1 MPSTDLAFHFNAPS
15 KHSYACKLLRKATA
29 AGARVVV
36 LAEPALL
43 ARLDMELWTFSPLD
57 FIAHV
62 RLPCSAHA
70 LASSPVLLCD
80 SLDEHGD
87 ALAAVAA
94 DALTVTPAAHS
105 VLVNLTTTVPS
116 RFTSFSRV
124 IEVVSHDEADRQA
137 ARARWKH
144 YTGLGYTITRHDL
157 KLSA

>member
-1 MPSTDLAFHFNAPS
+1 MPSTDLAFHFNAPN

-43 ARLDMELWTFSPLD
+43 SRLDLELWTFSPLD

-62 RLPCSAHA
+62 CLPCSAHA

-80 SLDEHGD
+80 SLDEYGD
-87 ALAAVAA
+87 APV
-94 DALTVTPAAHS
+94 DALISHT